1 MIQNPTHTVVIT
13 IVSSKDEPDVTLK
26 VEWDPLLGDDE
37 IMEQGYI
44 PASYRLAERF
54 LFATEDLIDQS
65 RLLEIEEGDMDDGRV
80 IN

>member
-1 MIQNPTHTVVIT
+1 MIQNPTHKVVIT

-37 IMEQGYI
+37 IMEQGYV
-44 PASYRLAERF
+44 PAAYRLAERF
-54 LFATEDLIDQS
+54 LFATEDLIDQN